1 MHKYIEGSVTTLTFV
16 FSSKNKKSK
25 TCTRGPPGALQARS
39 TSHSG
44 EVGARVGLVF
54 KNTKVCAKKTDNIIS
69 TFVRYYH
76 TVCTYEGRPFT
87 YVTTKYSCTVQYN
100 SNNLRT
106 YLRVLASPTSTTTT
120 RGDAL
125 SALLYLSILPT
136 QKRRDPSTP

>member
-25 TCTRGPPGALQARS
+25 TCTRGPPGALQA

-54 KNTKVCAKKTDNIIS
+54 KNTKVCAKKTDNIS

-100 SNNLRT
+100 SNNLQYVPT
-106 YLRVLASPTSTTTT
+106 VPTSS
-120 RGDAL
+120 RV
-125 SALLYLSILPT
+125 SNINNNN
-136 QKRRDPSTP
+136 KRRRSLGTIVSIYSPNPKET